1 MSAEDLELLFL
12 NLQNEFAEFHSK
24 IDGLIEKYEV
34 LEKQLEKQIKG
45 SFKCRKCKE
54 KFDSLKKLKKH
65 KSVEESCADE
75 FKCGKCDK
83 TFNSENELT
92 LHQKIHGNFKCEKC
106 DCEYDVLDLLEKHVS
121 AVHGQMKIFCHYYN
135 NDKECAFEGR
145 CIFAHE
151 ESPECKFGQQ
161 CERTMCMFVHESR
174 DVSDSEEESDS
185 DETGDDD
192 ENENVVKIQDL
203 EPCLA
208 RVEEAMKKVQVLLQP
223 PSKLKCDKCE
233 FEAKNVNGLN
243 MHKKAK
249 HTDKST

>member
-1 MSAEDLELLFL
+1 MGI
-12 NLQNEFAEFHSK
+12 LQ
-24 IDGLIEKYEV
+24 
-34 LEKQLEKQIKG
+34 
-45 SFKCRKCKE
+45 KCCIGDQYIRL
-54 KFDSLKKLKKH
+54 D
-65 KSVEESCADE
+65 
-75 FKCGKCDK
+75 
-83 TFNSENELT
+83 LT

-121 AVHGQMKIFCHYYN
+121 AVHGQMKIFCHYFN

-203 EPCLA
+203 EPCLE

-249 HTDKST
+249 HTDKSTQSCYNFCIQFLQRALLDVKIRPIYNILRLDSRVAREDRQ